1 MNMGFQLSLLLHV
14 FKAFV
19 TQVFAAPFT
28 RFVDMSD
35 NMSWRCMDFDDDGQ
49 ITSEGQGET
58 SPYMLLI
65 MQQMGKLMKQ
75 RQEEDAAEAAAK
87 NLETMDKSKD
97 VASSS
102 KEIEDDLKGG
112 DPQSSSTSVPTPT
125 SKKAKKTKKNKKWPC
140 DQWRSHTC

>member
-1 MNMGFQLSLLLHV
+1 
-14 FKAFV
+14 
-19 TQVFAAPFT
+19 
-28 RFVDMSD
+28 MSD

-65 MQQMGKLMKQ
+65 IQQMGKLMKQ

-102 KEIEDDLKGG
+102 KEIEDDLKDG

-125 SKKAKKTKKNKKWPC
+125 SKKAKKTKKNKK
-140 DQWRSHTC
+140 